1 MKRAP
6 LILILTAVLLLG
18 VSGGWFLRGAHD
30 LKLATASA
38 PEPIAPQTGPTVTK
52 PLVGF
57 KTGASRQSEIEPP
70 QPGAAGPQSPA
81 PVLTVDLASA
91 LQDGTLKAE
100 FRGNGRERLRM
111 MGSNGTRQAVR
122 LSIPA
127 GQAFESANGSV
138 VALRARTIDFAPGEN
153 RLEDFPTLA
162 VASLNRVS
170 DATYVI
176 SATPQPKLQPLLD
189 FLAEHPEIS
198 TPAAQTAALAL
209 LENLPASAFAKF
221 AETGNDLPNQWDTTA
236 FKVETS
242 DIVQALFALR
252 QMGIP
257 DEQLAITVDPQTKI
271 EAMVDPLAHA
281 AAMRYYNIKPESEWA
296 YWKHELLE
304 GDQSTR
310 HYALHGIARNFPEV
324 ALPMLPRWAREA
336 KTSQVFRVVAIQA
349 LAETQRIEAY
359 PVLKALE
366 VELGPETELGRTAR
380 EAASYLDATMNKAS
394 KTAPGKTAVAFRMTK
409 TPGAL

>member
-6 LILILTAVLLLG
+6 LILNFAAVLLLG
-18 VSGGWFLRGAHD
+18 ASGGYFLRGMQD
-30 LKLATASA
+30 RPLASATA
-38 PEPIAPQTGPTVTK
+38 PEPIAPQTGAPVPK
-52 PLVGF
+52 SAIAF
-57 KTGASRQSEIEPP
+57 KTGVSSHSEILPP
-70 QPGAAGPQSPA
+70 PPVQNDPQSPT
-81 PVLTVDLASA
+81 PVLTVDLGSA

-111 MGSNGTRQAVR
+111 LGTNGTRQPVR
-122 LSIPA
+122 LSIPS
-127 GQAFESANGSV
+127 GQAFQSANGIV
-138 VALRARTIDFAPGEN
+138 VALRARTFDFSPGES
-153 RLEDFPTLA
+153 RIEDFPTIA
-162 VASLNRVS
+162 AASTNRVA
-170 DATYVI
+170 DATYVV
-176 SATPQPKLQPLLD
+176 STTPQPKLQPLLD
-189 FLAEHPEIS
+189 FLTDHPEIS
-198 TPAAQTAALAL
+198 TPAAQTATLAL

-242 DIVQALFALR
+242 DIVQALSLLR

-281 AAMRYYNIKPESEWA
+281 AAMRYYGIKPESEWA

-324 ALPMLPRWAREA
+324 ALPMLPRWAREP
-336 KTSQVFRVVAIQA
+336 KTNQVFRVVAIQA
-349 LAETQRIEAY
+349 LAETQRMEAY
-359 PVLKALE
+359 PVLRALE
-366 VELGPETELGRTAR
+366 IELGPETELGRTAR
-380 EAASYLDATMNKAS
+380 EAAGYLDATLNKVS
-394 KTAPGKTAVAFRMTK
+394 KTAPGKSAVAFRMTK